1 MKSLL
6 RIYLISTVYK
16 ETEKLGSCHVKFFL
30 ITVLM
35 SNILKYFTS
44 SSWVTKY
51 LVFRLTPGFSNSPYK
66 FQCKSK
72 SPTVLFW
79 NQRSQDQIP
88 RSMMR
93 LTSDVYI
100 VVGRPTKEETLLI
113 QNDFVSST
121 SLNVPKRGCVL
132 PESDNTKTSNPKQPI
147 NHKKTEK

>member
-1 MKSLL
+1 
-6 RIYLISTVYK
+6 
-16 ETEKLGSCHVKFFL
+16 
-30 ITVLM
+30 
-35 SNILKYFTS
+35 
-44 SSWVTKY
+44 
-51 LVFRLTPGFSNSPYK
+51 
-66 FQCKSK
+66 
-72 SPTVLFW
+72 
-79 NQRSQDQIP
+79 
-88 RSMMR
+88 MR